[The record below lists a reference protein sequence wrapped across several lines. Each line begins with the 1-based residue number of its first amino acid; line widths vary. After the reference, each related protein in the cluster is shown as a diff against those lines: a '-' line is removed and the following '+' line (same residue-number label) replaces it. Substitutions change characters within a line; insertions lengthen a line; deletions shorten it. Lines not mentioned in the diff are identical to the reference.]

1 MEEAQSLIHYKS
13 KKSMEYAK
21 FIMNYSDLEFSL
33 ECLVRLKKDIS
44 LPQPDLLIAEALF
57 NAAIIRLYSCFD
69 GQYSLPM
76 DILNHL
82 PKNAQD
88 VFAFYKNYRDKHISH
103 RVNRFEQIKTG
114 VVFQDISGKIEVGV
128 GNLAMHDAS
137 FSDLAFID
145 SAGEFVSALLKQ
157 VGKEI
162 ERSTVEFLEEVKNLP
177 IDKLEKL
184 NQPAKL
190 VVPSSNYLH
199 KKKG

>member
-33 ECLVRLKKDIS
+33 ECLVRLKKEIS

-57 NAAIIRLYSCFD
+57 NAAIIRLYSCFE
-69 GQYSLPM
+69 
-76 DILNHL
+76 
-82 PKNAQD
+82 
-88 VFAFYKNYRDKHISH
+88 NYRDKHISH